1 MARTRQSPVLLLP
14 EDELALQAA
23 IVAAHPTVRI
33 LDESGPWPDASTPPV
48 RASVLE
54 AGSIAGIWPVD
65 LVPALPTEVRS
76 NGTVWGTGTGTGS
89 AIQWLRSR
97 VKSDGVLSAGRLAT
111 ALDPA
116 TEDFVK
122 SVFRILFKLTSNE
135 LVRRAAA
142 NSPVRMPAYRVGPHA
157 LSEAR
162 AGRLMLV
169 DSALVLHPSA
179 GLSH

>member
-1 MARTRQSPVLLLP
+1 MARTKQSPVLLLP

-23 IVAAHPTVRI
+23 IVAAHPAARI

-54 AGSIAGIWPVD
+54 TGSIAGIWPSD
-65 LVPALPTEVRS
+65 LVAELPTEVRS
-76 NGTVWGTGTGTGS
+76 NGTFWGTGTGTGP

-135 LVRRAAA
+135 LLRHQPTGEFA
-142 NSPVRMPAYRVGPHA
+142 RMPAYRVGPHA
-157 LSEAR
+157 LVEAR
-162 AGRLMLV
+162 EGRLTLT
-169 DSALVLHPSA
+169 DRALVLYPPA
-179 GLSH
+179 D